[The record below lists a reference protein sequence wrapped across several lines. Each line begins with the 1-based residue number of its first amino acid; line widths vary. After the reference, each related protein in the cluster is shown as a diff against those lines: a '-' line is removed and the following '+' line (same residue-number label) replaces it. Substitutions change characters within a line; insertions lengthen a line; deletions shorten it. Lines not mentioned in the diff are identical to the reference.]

1 MDNLVNFETLKEW
14 LKYSHVKKIIG
25 FLNKHGIAY
34 WIENGKPVTTLEAI
48 NMKLINIGEKEEIN
62 F

>member
-1 MDNLVNFETLKEW
+1 MDNLINFETLKEW
-14 LKYSHVKKIIG
+14 LNYSHVKKIIG

>member
-1 MDNLVNFETLKEW
+1 MDSLVTFQNLREW
-14 LKYSHVKKIIG
+14 LNYSHVGKIIA
-25 FLNKHGIAY
+25 FLNKHRIAH

-48 NMKLINIGEKEEIN
+48 NLKLIHNEEKEEIE

>member
-1 MDNLVNFETLKEW
+1 MDSLVTFKNLKEW
-14 LKYSHVKKIIG
+14 LNYSHVKKIIG

>member
-1 MDNLVNFETLKEW
+1 MDNLINLEKLREW
-14 LKYSHVKKIIG
+14 LNCSHVNKIIG

-48 NMKLINIGEKEEIN
+48 NMKLIGNGEKVEIE

>member
-14 LKYSHVKKIIG
+14 LNYSHVKKIIG